1 MVNKEQLLKISN
13 LNLSGKIDQ
22 MDEGQLTEFAETL
35 NMFIGGFPVQ
45 EEKLK
50 AELSAKDYDNC
61 RQTLVDICETLKK
74 IHAEFLAED
83 CMRHADSLKDSE
95 HEKNVA
101 YITNFLAAVSALSID
116 VQMAMYKA
124 EHTEAS
130 AEENQEEPQGGTHS
144 VLAVD
149 DVVFFLSTLKSF
161 LKDTSCKLTCVTS
174 GDAAM
179 RFLREHTPD
188 LFLLDI
194 DMPEMDGYEL
204 ARRIRASGQK
214 APIMFLTGNAAKSY
228 VIKAIEV
235 GAADFIIK
243 PINKE
248 QLLEKIGKFIKLE
261 NAAEEPVRPPAA
273 QE

>member
-1 MVNKEQLLKISN
+1 MIDKEQLLKISN
-13 LNLSGKIDQ
+13 LNLSGKLEQ
-22 MDEGQLTEFAETL
+22 MNEEELAAFAETL
-35 NMFIGGFPVQ
+35 NLFVGGFPVQ

-50 AELSAKDYDNC
+50 TELAAKDYTNC
-61 RQTLVDICETLKK
+61 RTSLLDICETLKK

-83 CMRHADSLKDSE
+83 CTRHADSLNSGE

-116 VQMAMYKA
+116 IQMAMYKA
-124 EHTEAS
+124 QHAEAP
-130 AEENQEEPQGGTHS
+130 AEENPEEPHGGKYS
-144 VLAVD
+144 ILAVD

-161 LKDTSCKLTCVTS
+161 LKDTTCKLTCVTS
-174 GDAAM
+174 GEAAL
-179 RFLREHTPD
+179 RFLRDHNPD

-194 DMPEMDGYEL
+194 DMPEMNGYEL
-204 ARRIRASGQK
+204 ARKIREIGQK

-248 QLLEKIGKFIKLE
+248 QLLEKVGRFLKLE
-261 NAAEEPVRPPAA
+261 SPSEENS
-273 QE
+273 